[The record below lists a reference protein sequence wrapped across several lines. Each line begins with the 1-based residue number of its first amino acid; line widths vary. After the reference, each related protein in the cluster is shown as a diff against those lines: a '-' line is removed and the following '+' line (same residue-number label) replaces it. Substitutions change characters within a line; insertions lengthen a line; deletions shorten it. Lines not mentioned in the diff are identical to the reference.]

1 MATEAKTPVRRATAK
16 APAKKTRTA
25 APVKKARTGAAP
37 AKKAPV
43 ARKGFP
49 ARKPGTVARKRKPL
63 PQFKAPADFKPHFLL
78 VTVKTEADGLFGAQ
92 LDAVRYQGRF
102 DRAADERKKATMS
115 EYDSATLIALA
126 ARLGGVTYKAT
137 NDKKYDANPKA
148 REGVKGAHRL
158 PAKTT
163 FQILMRVGRRTA
175 DNTLTVTVKQI
186 WQGVVIVKAGAK
198 KAKLVELLKT
208 DPAYRMIRKSSRF
221 LPAAFANVQMPPKP
235 TRRRRGEEEDDE

>member
-1 MATEAKTPVRRATAK
+1 MATKAKTPVRRATAK
-16 APAKKTRTA
+16 APAKKTRTSA
-25 APVKKARTGAAP
+25 APAKKAV

-49 ARKPGTVARKRKPL
+49 ARKPGSAPARKRKPL

-102 DRAADERKKATMS
+102 DRAADDRKKATMS
-115 EYDSATLIALA
+115 EYDSQTLIGLA

-137 NDKKYDANPKA
+137 NDKKYDALPKS
-148 REGVKGAHRL
+148 RDGVKGAHRL

-186 WQGVVIVKAGAK
+186 WQGVVIVKEGAK

-235 TRRRRGEEEDDE
+235 TRRRRGEEEEDAE